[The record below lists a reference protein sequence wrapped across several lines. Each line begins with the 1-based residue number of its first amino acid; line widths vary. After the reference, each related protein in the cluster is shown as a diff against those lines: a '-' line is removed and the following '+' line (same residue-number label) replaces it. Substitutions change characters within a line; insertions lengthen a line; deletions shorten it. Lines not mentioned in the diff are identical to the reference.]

1 MAYTETVK
9 MDGPRVSPSS
19 GKKARQLIIL
29 LHGVGADGQDL
40 IGLAPSLS
48 QAFPDA
54 SFTSPNA
61 PYDCDMAVNGY
72 QWFSLQDRSP
82 EAILSGVKVTAPIL
96 NAFIDEEMARCGVTA
111 KQTALLGFSQGTMM
125 SLYVA
130 PRRKQSLA
138 GVVGFSGRLIA
149 PDLLTKEIKSRPP
162 ILLVHGDADEV
173 VPIDSVF
180 HAKDGLIS
188 SGIDATAISRP
199 GLGHGIDPE
208 GIEHAVTFLSSCFD
222 L

>member
-173 VPIDSVF
+173 VPIESVF

>member
-82 EAILSGVKVTAPIL
+82 EAILSGVKETAPIL

>member
-208 GIEHAVTFLSSCFD
+208 GIEHAVTFLTSCFD

>member
-1 MAYTETVK
+1 MDLTEMVK
-9 MDGPRVSPSS
+9 MDGPRVGPLS

-40 IGLAPSLS
+40 IGLTPSLS

-54 SFTSPNA
+54 SFISPNA
-61 PYDCDMAVNGY
+61 PYDCDMATNGY

-82 EAILSGVKVTAPIL
+82 EAILSEVKVTAPIL
-96 NAFIDEEMARCGVTA
+96 NAFIDEEIVRCGVTA

-130 PRRKQSLA
+130 PRREQALA

-149 PDLLTKEIKSRPP
+149 PDLLKKEIKSRPP
-162 ILLVHGDADEV
+162 ILLVHGDADQV
-173 VPIDSVF
+173 VPVESVF
-180 HAKDGLIS
+180 HAKEGLIS
-188 SGIDATAISRP
+188 SGIDAKAVSRP

-208 GIEHAVTFLSSCFD
+208 GINHAVTFLTSCFD
-222 L
+222 F

>member
-1 MAYTETVK
+1 MELSETVK
-9 MDGPRVSPSS
+9 MDGPRVGPLS

-40 IGLAPSLS
+40 IGLVPPLS

-54 SFTSPNA
+54 SFVSPNA
-61 PYDCDMAVNGY
+61 PYDCDMAINGY
-72 QWFSLQDRSP
+72 QWFSLKDRSP
-82 EAILSGVKVTAPIL
+82 EAILLEVKVTAPIL
-96 NAFIDEEMARCGVTA
+96 SAFIDEEMERCGVSA

-130 PRRKQSLA
+130 PRREQGLA

-149 PDLLTKEIKSRPP
+149 PDLLKKEIKSRPP

-173 VPIDSVF
+173 VPVESIF
-180 HAKDGLIS
+180 HAKEGLFS
-188 SGIDATAISRP
+188 SGIDVTAVSRP
-199 GLGHGIDPE
+199 GLGHGIDPD
-208 GIEHAVTFLSSCFD
+208 GINHAVTFLKSCFD
-222 L
+222 F